1 MNIILASKKTII
13 AVFILLGA
21 LSVIALGNLKFSF
34 DFSQFFPEGDEDL
47 VFYRQFI
54 EEFGTDDNFLLIAV
68 ANDTTVFEKDFL
80 DRFHKLSVEAK
91 NLPYV
96 TLNQSLT
103 TLSYPLKTS
112 FGYTKIPIIHRLS
125 QHVV

>member
-1 MNIILASKKTII
+1 MKKILASKKTII

-34 DFSQFFPEGDEDL
+34 DFRQFFPEGDEDL
-47 VFYRQFI
+47 VFYRQLI

-80 DRFHKLSVEAK
+80 NRFHKLSVEAK
-91 NLPYV
+91 KLPYV
-96 TLNQSLT
+96 TSSQSLT

-112 FGYTKIPIIHRLS
+112 FGYT
-125 QHVV
+125 